1 MQVAAPTLTDVMA
14 ALHRIDQQN
23 QQQTSLLTALTV
35 GVQLMSQP
43 VTDTAAAVSALDAK
57 VDTLIALVQPALA
70 TLSAALAA
78 AQAQVVSLLAGEA
91 ADASALAGTI
101 AEAQA
106 EAVKVQTAID
116 ALTPPV
122 TPTP

>member
-43 VTDTAAAVSALDAK
+43 VTDTAAAVTALDSK

-70 TLSAALAA
+70 TLSAELAA
-78 AQAQVVSLLAGEA
+78 AQAQVAALLAGDA

-116 ALTPPV
+116 ALTPV